1 MTHEEL
7 TACIEHQDRRIAEA
21 LQALSEMRGSVPE
34 ELVAEVTRELER
46 IADLTP
52 QVSQTSS
59 QPTMGLRA

>member
-7 TACIEHQDRRIAEA
+7 KACIEDQDRRLGEA
-21 LQALSEMRGSVPE
+21 LKALNEMRGSVPE
-34 ELVAEVTRELER
+34 ELVAEVAREFER
-46 IADLTP
+46 ISELTP